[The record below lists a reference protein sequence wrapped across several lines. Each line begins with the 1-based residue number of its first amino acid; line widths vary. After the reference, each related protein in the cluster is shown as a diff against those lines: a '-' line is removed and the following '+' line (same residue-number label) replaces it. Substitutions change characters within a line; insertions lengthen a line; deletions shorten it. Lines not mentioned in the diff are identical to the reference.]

1 MIVINNLYFSYNKR
15 SPYILENINLKIN
28 KGDYISIL
36 GQNGS
41 GKSTLIKLILGF
53 LKPLEGDITLNTN
66 NIGYVP
72 QKFDNF
78 NGDFP
83 ITVEEVLNC
92 HRKVLKLKDKS
103 LINKSLEKVNMLP
116 YKNNLIGNL
125 SGGQRQKIFIA
136 RALMGNPKLLILD
149 EPSTGI
155 DLNSQ
160 KEIYKLINHLNITQH
175 LTILSIEHN
184 ISAAYYNSTHIFKM
198 ENGKGNLYLKED
210 YIKNNK
216 EVI

>member
-1 MIVINNLYFSYNKR
+1 MIEITNLYFSYNKR
-15 SPYILENINLKIN
+15 NPYIIENINLKIN

-53 LKPLEGDITLNTN
+53 LQPLEGKITLNTN

-155 DLNSQ
+155 DLDSQ

-198 ENGKGNLYLKED
+198 ESGKGTLYLKED